1 MIGTPRGWD
10 AGLLSPVWAGT
21 PVHAATSDDA
31 WLGAML
37 EVEVALARV
46 QARLGVIPASA
57 VPVIES
63 VARPERFDLCELAV
77 RAREAANP
85 VVPLVSTLTCLVAAE
100 DPAAADHVHRGCTS
114 QDVLDTATMLVA
126 RRALAELESCLDRC
140 AVALASL
147 AEQHRE
153 TPTAGRTL
161 TQHAVPTTF
170 GLKAAGWMAGVG
182 EARRRVHRLRT
193 QGLPVSIGG
202 AGGTA
207 AAYAAYA
214 REATGTDLVAELIE
228 AVAAELGLAVQV
240 LPWHTQRVPLADLG
254 WVLSIVAGTLGKFA
268 VDVQVLCRTEVGEAV
283 EPGPAGRG
291 ASSAMPQKRN
301 PVLSTLVVAA
311 ARQVAPAAGVLAQ
324 CMLAEDERPAGAWH
338 AEWQPL
344 RDGLR
349 AAGGAAHTATELAEG
364 LTVFPD
370 RMLENLHRT
379 GGAIVAERVNV
390 ALAPA
395 LGKARAKQV
404 LARIAAE
411 AAAGQGTFGELL
423 AAELR
428 ESNVDNLGEAAVRE
442 LLAPRE
448 YLGAAS
454 LFVQRALDEYGPP
467 TRG

>member
-1 MIGTPRGWD
+1 MSPGLD

-21 PVHAATSDDA
+21 PVHAATSDGA
-31 WLGAML
+31 WLAAML
-37 EVEVALARV
+37 RVEVALARV
-46 QARLGVIPASA
+46 QARLGVIPDSA
-57 VPVIES
+57 VEVIES
-63 VARPERFDLCELAV
+63 VARPERFDLGELAV

-85 VVPLVSTLTCLVAAE
+85 VVPLVSTLTSLVAAE
-100 DPAAADHVHRGCTS
+100 SPAAADHVHRGCTS
-114 QDVLDTATMLVA
+114 QDVLDTASMLVTG
-126 RRALAELESCLDRC
+126 RALAELESCLDRC
-140 AVALASL
+140 TAAFAEL
-147 AEQHRE
+147 AERHRD
-153 TPTAGRTL
+153 TPMAGRTL

-170 GLKAAGWMAGVG
+170 GLKAAGWLAGVG

-193 QGLPVSIGG
+193 EGLPVSIGG

-214 REATGTDLVAELIE
+214 QAATGADLVGELVE
-228 AVAAELGLAVQV
+228 GMADELGLAVQV
-240 LPWHTQRVPLADLG
+240 VPWHTQRVPLADLG
-254 WVLSIVAGTLGKFA
+254 WALSVVAGVLGKFG
-268 VDVQVLCRTEVGEAV
+268 VDVQVLCRTEVGEAI

-301 PVLSTLVVAA
+301 PVLSTLIVAA

-344 RDGLR
+344 RDCLR
-349 AAGGAAHTATELAEG
+349 AAGGAAHTAAELAEG
-364 LTVFPD
+364 LAVFPD

-390 ALAPA
+390 ALAPV

-404 LARIAAE
+404 LARMSAE
-411 AAAGQGTFGELL
+411 AAAGRGTFDQLL
-423 AAELR
+423 ADAPELR
-428 ESNVDNLGEAAVRE
+428 ESDVDAEAVRE
-442 LLAPRE
+442 LLAPQN

-454 LFVQRALDEYGPP
+454 WFVKRALDEYAP
-467 TRG
+467 TSG